1 MRIAY
6 LHHGS
11 VPSVH
16 ADGVH
21 AMRMCDAF
29 ADAGH
34 EVALYALRGA
44 ARADV
49 HARHGTRNR
58 FAVRTVPAPSA
69 GATLGPLLRARRIR
83 DELLLR
89 GVPDLLYGR
98 DPYALLAA
106 SGLAPTVYET
116 HELRRSGT
124 FRAVERMLFRTS
136 GLTRVVFVTQ
146 DLADGYHRAFPE
158 LARPAVETV
167 TAADCADPPP
177 AGPVAALPGRPRAL
191 RAGYVARPCAGREA
205 DVVLALAARLPG
217 LDFHL
222 VGGSGQDRSRWEH
235 RCGGT
240 NIYVHAHRPP
250 ARLDPYHRAFDI
262 ALLPYQPAT
271 GRATGTG
278 PCATGPFASMAHGK
292 AIVASDLP
300 DLREVLSDGVDC
312 LLRPPDDVAA
322 WADAVARL
330 AADPAARAALGAA
343 AHRRLMEHHTW
354 RARADRVL
362 PTALRLP

>member
-21 AMRMCDAF
+21 VMRMCDAF

-44 ARADV
+44 ARTDV
-49 HARHGTRNR
+49 HACHGTRNR
-58 FAVRTVPAPSA
+58 FAVCAVPAPAA
-69 GATLGPLLRARRIR
+69 GAALGPLLRARRIR
-83 DELLLR
+83 DELLRR

-106 SGLAPTVYET
+106 SGLAPLVYET
-116 HELRRSGT
+116 HALRRSNT
-124 FRAVERMLFRTS
+124 FRAVERMLFRTC

-146 DLADGYHRAFPE
+146 DLADDYHRAFPE
-158 LARPAVETV
+158 LARSGVAAV

-191 RAGYVARPCAGREA
+191 RAGYVGRPGAGREA

-222 VGGSGQDRSRWEH
+222 VGGSGADRSRWEH
-235 RCGGT
+235 RCRGA
-240 NIYVHAHRPP
+240 NVHVHAHRPP
-250 ARLDPYHRAFDI
+250 SRLDPYRRAFDI
-262 ALLPYQPAT
+262 ALLPYQPVT
-271 GRATGTG
+271 GRAHGTG
-278 PCATGPFASMAHGK
+278 PCAMDLFASMAHGK

-300 DLREVLSDGVDC
+300 ALREVLSDGVDC

-322 WADAVARL
+322 WAEAVTRL
-330 AADPAARAALGAA
+330 AADPGARAALGEA
-343 AHRRLMEHHTW
+343 AHRRLTEHHTW

-362 PTALRLP
+362 PTAVRPP